1 MAITDMRT
9 ALILVLAFQSTAP
22 AATAATETVDL
33 DPGKSKV
40 EFTLGDVLH
49 TVHGSFK
56 LNRGFIQF
64 DSATGKATGNFI
76 VDAGSGD
83 SGSNA
88 RDSRMKKNILETDK
102 YPNIEFRPDLVRGS
116 MKQDGPSHLD
126 VHGTFRIHGGDHELT
141 VPVDVQREKGQITI
155 RTHFDVPYVDWG
167 MKNPSTFVLRVEK
180 TVRID
185 ITGVASQT
193 HPQ

>member
-1 MAITDMRT
+1 MDMRT
-9 ALILVLAFQSTAP
+9 ALILVLALPSATT
-22 AATAATETVDL
+22 AATAVTETVTL
-33 DPGKSKV
+33 DPGKSKI

-49 TVHGSFK
+49 TVHGSFR
-56 LNRGFIQF
+56 LSRGFIQF
-64 DSATGKATGNFI
+64 DSVTGKATGNFI
-76 VDAGSGD
+76 VDAVSGD

-102 YPNIEFRPDLVRGS
+102 YPEIEFRPDLVRGS
-116 MKQDGPSHLD
+116 MNGDGLSHLD
-126 VHGTFRIHGGDHELT
+126 VHGMFRIHGGDHEMTL
-141 VPVDVQREKGQITI
+141 PVDVQQEKGQITI

-185 ITGVASQT
+185 ITGVASAT
-193 HPQ
+193 HSQ